1 MVTEIRI
8 CKIKN
13 TFTKCKEPGNFY
25 ISTITCHN
33 GQFKKTY
40 EQQIAVDSEKVLK
53 HVDKDNTLK
62 SRINKGDT
70 IY

>member
-1 MVTEIRI
+1 MKFSAKKVSKSVVFFGGEE
-8 CKIKN
+8 N
-13 TFTKCKEPGNFY
+13 T
-25 ISTITCHN
+25 
-33 GQFKKTY
+33 
-40 EQQIAVDSEKVLK
+40 AVDSEKVLK